1 MKNRTKWFDPIC
13 YQFSFYLLGKKD
25 EAWNPVEATKPFF
38 EELIPYYNL
47 WIALQGTV
55 MVSGTTST
63 GKWIRIAKN
72 SEMLHDFHNKLEQQ
86 SHALHSFEITLVPD
100 KTQPKFAVSVKALSK
115 EWRQEVLQYTDLD
128 DSITLCTPQ
137 KTTWLCQMLNCPTD
151 DLEGICF
158 PQKCFESKGIPL
170 KISYV
175 RCDDPQLLPSYI
187 DEVKRNV
194 ASSNDK
200 DVNNDE
206 CMHCIHISLPRCM
219 LKYANNTFDLQYKW
233 EERLLLLCNTY
244 SSSFGCIKMDR
255 YKSDCVS
262 PLLTGNGCFIPKFRS
277 GIPDVAWGICLDQ
290 HQAESFTARNK
301 QGCFSIFDQVR
312 PLSDGHLYLRLTP
325 DVSVVPKSKA
335 KELWEL
341 LWPQLCIAEY
351 TINCV
356 RDVPISFRL
365 GIDSNNL
372 QINECGYY
380 RITRQMHDD

>member
-1 MKNRTKWFDPIC
+1 
-13 YQFSFYLLGKKD
+13 
-25 EAWNPVEATKPFF
+25 
-38 EELIPYYNL
+38 
-47 WIALQGTV
+47 
-55 MVSGTTST
+55 
-63 GKWIRIAKN
+63 
-72 SEMLHDFHNKLEQQ
+72 
-86 SHALHSFEITLVPD
+86 
-100 KTQPKFAVSVKALSK
+100 
-115 EWRQEVLQYTDLD
+115 
-128 DSITLCTPQ
+128 
-137 KTTWLCQMLNCPTD
+137 
-151 DLEGICF
+151 
-158 PQKCFESKGIPL
+158 
-170 KISYV
+170 
-175 RCDDPQLLPSYI
+175 
-187 DEVKRNV
+187 
-194 ASSNDK
+194 
-200 DVNNDE
+200 
-206 CMHCIHISLPRCM
+206 
-219 LKYANNTFDLQYKW
+219 
-233 EERLLLLCNTY
+233 
-244 SSSFGCIKMDR
+244 MDR

-365 GIDSNNL
+365 GIDSSNL

-380 RITRQMHDD
+380 RITRQMHDDWLLFQFLLLGRTHKVFRQVHAVWKKCHFIECPTHNAKLV